1 MVESL
6 QNTVSLI
13 HDSPH
18 RGVFAVT
25 GGGSA
30 ALSRL
35 LSVPGAS
42 RTVLEA
48 IVPYHGESLAQ
59 FLGGQP
65 DQSCSDKTARA
76 MAMAAFQRATVLDP
90 EVDHE
95 TLFGLGVT
103 AALSTDRQRRGDDK
117 VYICIQTL
125 GATREVSLILNAE
138 RSRGQQE
145 DLVAN
150 LIIDLLAEAC
160 GLGSDLPVLD
170 ELDVLHR
177 RETLAKAQW
186 QALLNGDSLSSHQQ
200 ASPPQ
205 VLFPGAFNPLHDGHR
220 TMIRLAEN
228 LLKKPVT
235 LEISVFNVDKPPLD
249 YFDIGHREA
258 AITEQYSLVF
268 THAPTFV
275 EKSVI
280 FPGVTFVVGVD
291 TVKRIAQP
299 RYYNDSMSECL
310 AALSSLRDQGNQ
322 FLVFGRQDG
331 EHFETLNDLD
341 LPEVLREICHGVE
354 EEMFRHDISS
364 SQLRRQASLPGRNT

>member
-1 MVESL
+1 MAEFL

-48 IVPYHGESLAQ
+48 VVPYHGESLSR

-76 MAMAAFQRATVLDP
+76 MAMAAFQRAMAIDP
-90 EVDHE
+90 DADHQM
-95 TLFGLGVT
+95 LLGLGVT
-103 AALSTDRQRRGDDK
+103 AALTTDRDRRGDDK
-117 VYICIQTL
+117 VFVCIQTL
-125 GATREVSLILNAE
+125 GATRETSLIINAP
-138 RSRGQQE
+138 RSRQE
-145 DLVAN
+145 QETLVAD
-150 LIIDLLAEAC
+150 LIIDLVAEAC
-160 GLGSDLPVLD
+160 GLGSDLPSLD
-170 ELDVLHR
+170 PLDALHR
-177 RETLAKAQW
+177 RETLAKSQW
-186 QALLNGDSLSSHQQ
+186 QALLNGDSLASHDP

-220 TMIRLAEN
+220 TMIRLAEAI
-228 LLKKPVT
+228 LEKPVS

-249 YFDIGHREA
+249 YFDIAHRETA
-258 AITEQYSLVF
+258 LSWEYPLVF

-275 EKSVI
+275 EKAAI

-291 TVKRIAQP
+291 TLKRIVQP
-299 RYYNDSMSECL
+299 RYYNGSMAECL
-310 AALSSLRDQGNQ
+310 TALSSIRDQGNQ
-322 FLVFGRQDG
+322 FLVFGRQLG
-331 EHFETLNDLD
+331 QAFETLDDLD
-341 LPEVLREICHGVE
+341 LPELLRDMCHGVE

-364 SQLRRQASLPGRNT
+364 SQLRSNKETR

>member
-1 MVESL
+1 MVEFL

-76 MAMAAFQRATVLDP
+76 MAMAAFQRAMALDP
-90 EVDHE
+90 ETDHQN
-95 TLFGLGVT
+95 LLGMGVT
-103 AALSTDRQRRGDDK
+103 AALSTDRERRGDNK
-117 VYICIQTL
+117 VFVAIQTL
-125 GATREVSLILNAE
+125 AATREVSLMLNAQ
-138 RSRGQQE
+138 RSRQE
-145 DLVAN
+145 EETLVAD
-150 LIIDLLAEAC
+150 LMIDLLAEVC
-160 GLGSDLPVLD
+160 GLSSDLPPLD
-170 ELDVLHR
+170 ALDVLHT
-177 RETLAKAQW
+177 RETLAKSQW
-186 QALLNGDSLSSHQQ
+186 QALLNGDSLASHDP

-220 TMIRLAEN
+220 TMIRLAET
-228 LLKKPVT
+228 LLEKPVT

-249 YFDIGHREA
+249 YFDIAHRHTA
-258 AITEQYSLVF
+258 LTEECPLVF

-275 EKSVI
+275 EKAAI

-299 RYYNDSMSECL
+299 RYYNDSKAECL
-310 AALSSLRDQGNQ
+310 EALSTIRDRGNQ
-322 FLVFGRQDG
+322 FLVFGRQHGDA
-331 EHFETLNDLD
+331 FETLDDLD
-341 LPEVLREICHGVE
+341 LPEVLRSICHGVE

-364 SQLRRQASLPGRNT
+364 SQLRANSRGD